1 MDAGD
6 LLKDISRDVQTIVR
20 GEAELV
26 GSELSAKAHTAAAGG
41 AAALLGAMVALVGLA
56 MLCVAAVVALAPIIP
71 PLWLR
76 LIAMAVVYMLL
87 GGGLAALCARR
98 IARRGKPDLAVA
110 KYELART
117 IAGAKATITQS

>member
-26 GSELSAKAHTAAAGG
+26 GSELSAKAHVAAANG
-41 AAALLGAMVALVGLA
+41 AAALLGAIVALVGLA
-56 MLCVAAVVALAPIIP
+56 MLCVAAVVALAPVIP

-76 LIAMAVVYMLL
+76 LSILAVIYMLV

-98 IARRGKPDLAVA
+98 IARYGKPNLAIP
-110 KYELART
+110 KYELTST
-117 IAGAKATITQS
+117 IAGAKSAIRQS